1 MNEQVDIQQL
11 QAELVELQTQVAFQ
25 EQTIG
30 ELNTALGQQ
39 QQDISDL
46 QRHWDLLR
54 EQHAELRARVPAASV
69 DEKPPHY

>member
-1 MNEQVDIQQL
+1 MSEQADIQQL
-11 QAELVELQTQVAFQ
+11 QAQLVELQTQMAFQ

-39 QQDISDL
+39 QQDISEL
-46 QRHWDLLR
+46 RRHWDLLR
-54 EQHAELRARVPAASV
+54 QQHVELQARMPAAAV